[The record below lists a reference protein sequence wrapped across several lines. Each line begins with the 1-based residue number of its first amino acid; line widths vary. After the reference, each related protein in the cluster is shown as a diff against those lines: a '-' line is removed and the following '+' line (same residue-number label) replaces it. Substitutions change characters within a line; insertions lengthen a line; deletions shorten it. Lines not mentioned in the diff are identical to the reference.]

1 MDRRSD
7 VNTAPRVLLVFPK
20 FYENSMWNFK
30 EAMEIQGARAA
41 APPLGLITLAAMLPQ
56 TWEIGLLNANCEPL
70 TDEAIRGVDLVMTG
84 GMLPQE
90 PDCLTIIERCRALG
104 TPVCVGGPAPTSTPE
119 VYGNADFV
127 VAGEAEGILPE
138 FVAAWERGERTG
150 RFTAAKFKADVTS
163 SPIPRFDLLTF
174 SHYLYIGVQFSR
186 GCPFTCEFCD
196 IIELYGRAPRTKTAP
211 QMLAELSRL
220 HELGYRGHVDFVDDN
235 LIGNKKAI
243 KLFLPHLIKWQ
254 EEHGYPF
261 KFSTEASLNLADDDE
276 LLDLMRRANFFA
288 LFTGIE
294 TPDEAT
300 LIQTQKK
307 QNTRRSIA
315 ESVHKLYAAGM
326 FVTAG
331 FIVGFDSEKDSI
343 TRAMATCIRDTGI
356 PIAMVGLLF
365 ALPNTQLSRR
375 LRKEGR
381 LYENYAATTADQG
394 DQCTQ
399 GLNFVTLRPQRDVLA
414 DYRDVLA
421 EVYEPANF
429 FARVRDVGRL
439 LSRPKFAAQNI
450 QWRAVAKDLVS
461 MTRILWRVSVRR
473 PELAKHAWGAFLAT
487 ARHNPAALEAVVTN
501 IVIYLHVYPFS
512 RYVMREIDARIAA
525 IDAGEW
531 IQPTLLAPE
540 EPAPSSNR
548 TGVASTPHLAA
559 VA

>member
-1 MDRRSD
+1 M
-7 VNTAPRVLLVFPK
+7 L
-20 FYENSMWNFK
+20 
-30 EAMEIQGARAA
+30 
-41 APPLGLITLAAMLPQ
+41 PPAWRIGLI
-56 TWEIGLLNANCEPL
+56 NANCEPL
-70 TDEAIRGVDLVMTG
+70 TDAAIRAADLVMTG

-90 PDCLTIIERCRALG
+90 PDCLDIIERCRALG

-119 VYGNADFV
+119 VYHRADFV
-127 VAGEAEGILPE
+127 VAGEAEGILPD
-138 FVAAWERGERTG
+138 FVAAWERGERRG
-150 RFTAAKFKADVTS
+150 RFTAAKFTADVTT

-174 SHYLYIGVQFSR
+174 RHYLYIGVQFSR

-196 IIELYGRAPRTKTAP
+196 IIELYGRSPRTKTAP
-211 QMLAELSRL
+211 QMLAELERL
-220 HELGYRGHVDFVDDN
+220 YALGYRGHVDFVDDN

-243 KLFLPHLIKWQ
+243 KLFLPHLIAWQ
-254 EEHGYPF
+254 EAHGYPF

-276 LLDLMRRANFFA
+276 LLELMRRANFFA

-315 ESVHKLYAAGM
+315 ESVHKLYGAGM

-343 TRAMATCIRDTGI
+343 TRAMATCIADTGI

-375 LRKEGR
+375 LRREGR
-381 LYENYAATTADQG
+381 LYANYAETTADQG

-414 DYRDVLA
+414 DYRGVL
-421 EVYEPANF
+421 EQVYAPEAF
-429 FARVRDVGRL
+429 FARVREVGRRL
-439 LSRPKFAAQNI
+439 DRPRFAAQRI
-450 QWRAVAKDLVS
+450 RWGAVAKDLAS
-461 MTRILWRVSVRR
+461 LTRIMGRITLRR
-473 PELAKHAWGAFLAT
+473 PDLAKHAWRVFAET
-487 ARHNPAALEAVVTN
+487 ARRNPAALEAVVTN

-512 RYVMREIDARIAA
+512 RYVMREIDARLAA
-525 IDAGEW
+525 LDAGTW
-531 IQPTLLAPE
+531 VQPPILAPE
-540 EPAPSSNR
+540 AESRAAGRVGKVPVEHFP
-548 TGVASTPHLAA
+548 A